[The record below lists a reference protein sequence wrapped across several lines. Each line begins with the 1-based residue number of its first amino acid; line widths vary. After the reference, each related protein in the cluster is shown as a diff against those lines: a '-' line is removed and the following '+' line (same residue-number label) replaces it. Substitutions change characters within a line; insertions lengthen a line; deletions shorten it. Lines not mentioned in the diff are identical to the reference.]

1 MPEVEIRAEGGDWP
15 LEALRQEALLLL
27 DRTGLHECELS
38 IVLCTDDFIRPLNR
52 DWRGKDKATD
62 VLSFSQREGEEADED
77 DPVLGDVVISVETAA
92 RQAEELGHSLDLELR
107 VLLIHGLLH
116 LLGYDHE
123 GSAEEALLMGQKER
137 WLLGL
142 LDPGASPEQLLLTR
156 SPGDAD

>member
-1 MPEVEIRAEGGDWP
+1 MPEVEIRAEGGHWP
-15 LEALRQEALLLL
+15 TEALRREALLLL

-52 DWRGKDKATD
+52 DWRGKDQATD

-92 RQAEELGHSLDLELR
+92 RQAGDLGHGLDLELR

-123 GSAEEALLMGQKER
+123 ESAEEALLMGQKER

-142 LDPGASPEQLLLTR
+142 LDPAASPEQLLLTR